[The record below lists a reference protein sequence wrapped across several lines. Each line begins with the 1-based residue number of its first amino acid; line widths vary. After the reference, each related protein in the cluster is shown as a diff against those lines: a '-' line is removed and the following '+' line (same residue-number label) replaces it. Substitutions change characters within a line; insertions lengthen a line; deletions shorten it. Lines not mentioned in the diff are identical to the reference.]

1 MEVTIVKGT
10 TGGKIFNANWQ
21 EIKYDDVTGTSVEH
35 VRGVDGDGKFTFKRN
50 NKDDE
55 KVIVDGVIVSRTYAN
70 FVAADRVVKV
80 DGKQLNEKQFEAHS
94 GSLIIVLKKDYL
106 DSLSIGEHKLSV
118 DFLDGGRLF
127 TVTTKFY
134 IRMKPADTNSHV
146 IPTTG
151 IQSESEGG
159 NFYRTISMF
168 AILALGATI
177 KLRNKVGKDYWDE
190 FK

>member
-1 MEVTIVKGT
+1 M
-10 TGGKIFNANWQ
+10 
-21 EIKYDDVTGTSVEH
+21 
-35 VRGVDGDGKFTFKRN
+35 
-50 NKDDE
+50 
-55 KVIVDGVIVSRTYAN
+55 
-70 FVAADRVVKV
+70 
-80 DGKQLNEKQFEAHS
+80 
-94 GSLIIVLKKDYL
+94 IIVLKKDYL

-118 DFLDGGRLF
+118 DFLDGGHRY

-134 IRMKPADTNSHV
+134 IKMKPVDPESHV

-151 IQSESEGG
+151 VQSDSG

-168 AILALGATI
+168 AILALGVTI